1 MKTLAATGA
10 LLMASVQMAAA
21 HSTLSPHMHIVDDGG
36 AYISWIEIAA
46 VLTAGVLAVSYYR
59 YRQAHMK
66 DQLKKEKA
74 RRK

>member
-1 MKTLAATGA
+1 MKTFAATGA
-10 LLMASVQMAAA
+10 MMMASVQTAAA
-21 HSTLSPHMHIVDDGG
+21 HSTLSPHMHVVDGG

-46 VLTAGVLAVSYYR
+46 GLTAAVLAVTYYR
-59 YRQAHMK
+59 YRQAQLK